1 MGCLCDDLPDFVKD
15 PPVEAVVFGWGV
27 AEDGQLVRVA
37 AALTSH
43 HWGLRAAFGNPKH
56 GLGAVSVCAIGPVLP
71 RRVSMYN
78 RPSLLQ
84 GVDTEAPVLSPKVVE
99 ALLGTRLRGREF
111 GKGPLVSSQWAC

>member
-1 MGCLCDDLPDFVKD
+1 MGCLCDNLPDFVKE

-37 AALTSH
+37 AAPRSNH
-43 HWGLRAAFGNPKH
+43 CGLKAAFSNPEH
-56 GLGAVSVCAIGPVLP
+56 VRGAISACATGRCAAQAREQVKQT
-71 RRVSMYN
+71 
-78 RPSLLQ
+78 SLLQ

-111 GKGPLVSSQWAC
+111 GKGPLVSWQCVC